1 MMSGQNWTAFLGTRC
16 IASGARDLVARA
28 VKQAHDAGIDR
39 QVIIIDDATGRQ
51 LDLDLRGSADD
62 VVSRIARD
70 AETPDDTASRGRGRP
85 RLGVTAREVTLLP
98 RHWDWLDQQ
107 PGGASGS
114 LRRLIDEARASRPYL
129 RRQAQAVTDRFMT
142 VFAGDLPRF
151 EDATR
156 ALYAGEAARF
166 EDLIADWPHDVRVHT
181 MRLASKAF
189 EPGEGD
195 A

>member
-1 MMSGQNWTAFLGTRC
+1 MTSGQNWTAFLGTRC
-16 IASGARDLVARA
+16 IAAGAREMVARA
-28 VKQAHDAGIDR
+28 VKQAHDEGVDR
-39 QVIIIDDATGRQ
+39 PVIIIDDATGRQ

-62 VVSRIARD
+62 VVSRIAQD
-70 AETPDDTASRGRGRP
+70 ADTHVDTAPRGRGRP
-85 RLGVTAREVTLLP
+85 RLGVTAREITLLP

-114 LRRLIDEARASRPYL
+114 LRRLIDEARTSRPYV

-142 VFAGDLPRF
+142 VFAGDLPHF

-156 ALYAGEAARF
+156 ALYAGEAAQF
-166 EDLIADWPHDVRVHT
+166 EGLIADWPHDIRVHT
-181 MRLASKAF
+181 RRLASAAF
-189 EPGEGD
+189 EEEDGD